1 MFLSDGGI
9 HRRAS
14 NLRMPIERIAGL
26 ALTAALVASVE
37 RVGLTVS
44 YDIDLL
50 HGAAEGA
57 NGNSDKF
64 EALDFSGR
72 IDCV

>member
-1 MFLSDGGI
+1 MSEEDLIPCFYV
-9 HRRAS
+9 
-14 NLRMPIERIAGL
+14 L
-26 ALTAALVASVE
+26 ALTAALVAGVE
-37 RVGLTVS
+37 GVS
-44 YDIDLL
+44 LSLSHDIDLL
-50 HGAAEGA
+50 HGASEGA

>member
-1 MFLSDGGI
+1 
-9 HRRAS
+9 
-14 NLRMPIERIAGL
+14 MPIERIAGL
-26 ALTAALVASVE
+26 ALTAALVTSVE
-37 RVGLTVS
+37 RVGLTRS

-50 HGAAEGA
+50 NGAAEGA

>member
-1 MFLSDGGI
+1 
-9 HRRAS
+9 
-14 NLRMPIERIAGL
+14 MPIERIAGL
-26 ALTAALVASVE
+26 ALTAALVTSVE

-44 YDIDLL
+44 YDIHLL

-64 EALDFSGR
+64 EAFDFSGR

>member
-1 MFLSDGGI
+1 MSEKDLIPLIS
-9 HRRAS
+9 S
-14 NLRMPIERIAGL
+14 SL
-26 ALTAALVASVE
+26 ALTAALVAGVE
-37 RVGLTVS
+37 RMGVALSHDV
-44 YDIDLL
+44 DLL

-57 NGNSDKF
+57 NWNSDKF

>member
-1 MFLSDGGI
+1 MSD
-9 HRRAS
+9 
-14 NLRMPIERIAGL
+14 ERILGL

-44 YDIDLL
+44 YDIHLL

-64 EALDFSGR
+64 EAFDFSGR

>member
-1 MFLSDGGI
+1 L
-9 HRRAS
+9 
-14 NLRMPIERIAGL
+14 GL
-26 ALTAALVASVE
+26 ALTAALVTGVE
-37 RVGLTVS
+37 CVGLAVS
-44 YDIDLL
+44 YGIDLL
-50 HGAAEGA
+50 YGAAEGA